1 MPNKSQFLSKAE
13 RWLHYYDF
21 VHEADIE
28 AFRERI
34 EDECARQGKD
44 CEVKIKKVSD
54 FKPRVFKVCADVR
67 IAD

>member
-28 AFRERI
+28 AFRRRIIEECERQ
-34 EDECARQGKD
+34 EKD

-67 IAD
+67 VVD